1 VTQAGTDHASN
12 SSSNSNL
19 YRNLLI
25 GLVALIVAGIVITLV
40 VVVTS
45 GDDSASAGEVFT
57 EPISTPSADPFAP
70 APPTTPDV
78 AVPPVQTPE
87 ITTVEG
93 GHVGL
98 YGGTLNVAT
107 CDKNQLVIFLQQ
119 NPDKAAAWAGVVG
132 ITVAQIPS
140 YVAGLTPVLLRSDTL
155 ITNHGYSNGSVTVI
169 PAVLQAGTAVLVD
182 NKGEPV
188 TKCYC
193 GNPLSPPV
201 FYSPGF
207 SPKYT
212 GPVWQ
217 GFTPT
222 SITIIQNNT
231 TIIDT
236 FTLVDPQTKQP
247 FTRPAG
253 TDGTQDVPRTPP
265 TTTTTAPPPLA
276 TTLPTVTTPQTT
288 PPQTQPPVTAPPTT
302 QPAGPSPEQQAI
314 DKLNNGA
321 NQCYPFP
328 APIEQGYG
336 QNSVTAGPPGANP
349 FTLQVV
355 THNQDGSPLQT
366 FLWSVDRNTLAFTPT
381 NDLAQAASNHCSAL
395 R

>member
-1 VTQAGTDHASN
+1 VTQPQAGSATSG
-12 SSSNSNL
+12 SNSNL

-25 GLVALIVAGIVITLV
+25 GLVGLIVVGLV
-40 VVVTS
+40 VGLVFALSS
-45 GDDSASAGEVFT
+45 GDDSASATQVQT
-57 EPISTPSADPFAP
+57 EPISTASADPFAP
-70 APPTTPDV
+70 APPTSPD
-78 AVPPVQTPE
+78 ASVPPVQPAG
-87 ITTVEG
+87 TVTVQG

-98 YGGTLNVAT
+98 YGGTLNVTT
-107 CDKNQLVIFLQQ
+107 CDRNQLVIFLQQ
-119 NPDKAAAWAGVVG
+119 NPEKAAAWAGVVG
-132 ITVAQIPS
+132 ISVSQIPT

-155 ITNHGYSNGSVTVI
+155 VTNHGYANGQATVI

-201 FYSPGF
+201 FYSPAYT
-207 SPKYT
+207 PKYY

-222 SITIIQNNT
+222 SITIVQNNI

-247 FTRPAG
+247 FNRPAG
-253 TDGTQDVPRTPP
+253 TDGSQDTPTNP
-265 TTTTTAPPPLA
+265 PTTTAPP
-276 TTLPTVTTPQTT
+276 VTTT
-288 PPQTQPPVTAPPTT
+288 PPSPTAPAPTAPPVT

-314 DKLNNGA
+314 DKLNNGS

-336 QNSVTAGPPGANP
+336 QNTVTATPEGANP
-349 FTLQVV
+349 FTLTVV
-355 THNQDGSPLQT
+355 THNQDGSTLQT
-366 FLWSVDRNTLAFTPT
+366 FTWSVDRNTLAFTPT
-381 NDLAQAASNHCSAL
+381 NDLAQAASNHCPQL

>member
-1 VTQAGTDHASN
+1 VAQEAGASA
-12 SSSNSNL
+12 SGSKSNL
-19 YRNLLI
+19 YRNLVI
-25 GLVALIVAGIVITLV
+25 GLVALLV
-40 VVVTS
+40 VGLAIGVVLALSS
-45 GDDSASAGEVFT
+45 GDDSASAQVQT
-57 EPISTPSADPFAP
+57 EPISTATADPFAP
-70 APPTTPDV
+70 APATSPDV
-78 AVPPVQTPE
+78 AVPPVQPAGTV
-87 ITTVEG
+87 TVEG

-107 CDKNQLVIFLQQ
+107 CDKNQLAVYLQQ

-132 ITVAQIPS
+132 INVAQIPS
-140 YVAGLTPVLLRSDTL
+140 YVASLTPVLLRSDTL
-155 ITNHGYSNGSVTVI
+155 VTNHGYANGQATVI

-193 GNPLSPPV
+193 GNPLSPPGY
-201 FYSPGF
+201 YSPGY
-207 SPKYT
+207 SPNYY

-222 SITIIQNNT
+222 SITIVQNNT

-247 FTRPAG
+247 FNRPAG
-253 TDGTQDVPRTPP
+253 TDGSQDTPTTPSP
-265 TTTTTAPPPLA
+265 TTTVPPPVTTAPATTAPATTAPGTTAPP
-276 TTLPTVTTPQTT
+276 V
-288 PPQTQPPVTAPPTT
+288 T
-302 QPAGPSPEQQAI
+302 QPAGPSPEQRAI

-321 NQCYPFP
+321 SQCYPFP

-336 QNSVTAGPPGANP
+336 QNTVTAGPPGANP
-349 FTLQVV
+349 FTLTVV
-355 THNQDGSPLQT
+355 THNQDGSTLQT
-366 FLWSVDRNTLAFTPT
+366 FTWSVDRNTLAFTPT
-381 NDLAQAASNHCSAL
+381 NDLAGVASNHCPQL